1 MAFSM
6 VNNSAELSDL
16 TFLHLAEIVT
26 CAGVEVASVGV
37 GNSHVE
43 ELRSWVLRRG
53 SNAESIGPHS
63 GPHCKELAVSTVGV
77 VAEYLEHYQTY
88 QWSDRNIEQKDCY
101 VHDDLQVGQ

>member
-1 MAFSM
+1 MAFSS

-26 CAGVEVASVGV
+26 CAGVEVASVSV

-43 ELRSWVLRRG
+43 ELTSWVLRRG
-53 SNAESIGPHS
+53 INAENIGLHS
-63 GPHCKELAVSTVGV
+63 GLHCKELAVSTVGV
-77 VAEYLEHYQTY
+77 FAEYLEHYQTY

>member
-1 MAFSM
+1 MAFSL
-6 VNNSAELSDL
+6 VNNSAELSYL
-16 TFLHLAEIVT
+16 TFLHLAKILT
-26 CAGVEVASVGV
+26 CAGVEVASGV

-53 SNAESIGPHS
+53 SIAENIGPHS
-63 GPHCKELAVSTVGV
+63 GPRSKELAVSTVGV